1 MSLIAGTILLVACQS
16 ETQSKT
22 SKPQE
27 VQWSYAGITSPEHWG
42 DLSKDYKLSKADKE
56 QSHINITGAENV
68 DLPELNLNNQESEGQ
83 VENEL
88 DGKTYTLVG
97 HFVYK
102 TYNGKIAVLSVLYN
116 YGDKNQALQL
126 IWDKMPQAT
135 NTETDLSQA
144 ILLDDFYPEN
154 KDYYNFEGSLI
165 TLPCTEGVNW
175 IVFKSQET
183 VSKEQV
189 EKFSQT
195 LGFENNRPI
204 QDANGRKIK
213 A

>member
-1 MSLIAGTILLVACQS
+1 MSLIASTILLVACQS

-22 SKPQE
+22 SKSQE
-27 VQWSYAGITSPEHWG
+27 VQWGYTGKTAPEHWG
-42 DLSKDYKLSKADKE
+42 DLSKDYKLSKAGKE
-56 QSHINITGAENV
+56 QSHINITGAEDV
-68 DLPELNLNNQESEGQ
+68 DLPELNLNNQESEDQ
-83 VENEL
+83 VENEI
-88 DGKTYTLVG
+88 DGKTYLLEG

-102 TYNGKIAVLSVLYN
+102 MDNEKITVVSVFYN
-116 YGDKNQALQL
+116 YGDKNLALQL

-144 ILLDDFYPEN
+144 ISLDDFYPEN

-189 EKFSQT
+189 EEFTQT

-204 QDANGRKIK
+204 QDANGRNIK
-213 A
+213 E

>member
-1 MSLIAGTILLVACQS
+1 MSLIASTILLVAWQS

-22 SKPQE
+22 SKSQE
-27 VQWSYAGITSPEHWG
+27 VQWGYTGKTGPEHWG
-42 DLSKDYKLSKADKE
+42 DLSKDYKLSKAGKE

-68 DLPELNLNNQESEGQ
+68 NLPELNLNNQESEGQ

-102 TYNGKIAVLSVLYN
+102 TDNGKITVVSVLYN
-116 YGDKNQALQL
+116 YGDKSQALQL
-126 IWDKMPQAT
+126 SWDKMPQAT

-144 ILLDDFYPEN
+144 ISLDDFYPEN
-154 KDYYNFEGSLI
+154 KVYCNFEGSL
-165 TLPCTEGVNW
+165 TTPPCTEGVYW

-189 EKFSQT
+189 EEFTQA

-204 QDANGRKIK
+204 QDANGKKIK
-213 A
+213 E

>member
-27 VQWSYAGITSPEHWG
+27 VQWSYAGITGPEHWG

-68 DLPELNLNNQESEGQ
+68 NLPELNLNNQESEGQ

-102 TYNGKIAVLSVLYN
+102 TYNGKIAVVSVLYN

-126 IWDKMPQAT
+126 IWDKMPQAA

-144 ILLDDFYPEN
+144 ISLDDFYPEN
-154 KDYYNFEGSLI
+154 KDYYNFEGSL
-165 TLPCTEGVNW
+165 TTPPCTEGVNW

-189 EKFSQT
+189 EEFTQA

>member
-27 VQWSYAGITSPEHWG
+27 VQWSYAGITGPEHWG

-102 TYNGKIAVLSVLYN
+102 TYNGKITVVSVLYN

-126 IWDKMPQAT
+126 IWDKMPQAA

-144 ILLDDFYPEN
+144 ISPDDFYPEN
-154 KDYYNFEGSLI
+154 KDYYNFEGSL
-165 TLPCTEGVNW
+165 TTPPCTEGVY
-175 IVFKSQET
+175 
-183 VSKEQV
+183 
-189 EKFSQT
+189 
-195 LGFENNRPI
+195 
-204 QDANGRKIK
+204 
-213 A
+213 